1 MSTDLAIVEQDP
13 FLAVIKMAT
22 DSLDSAHSVRAYTT
36 ALLDFLTWRQ
46 EHGAA
51 PMVKATVTAYKR
63 HLLALGLSSS
73 TINLRLSA
81 VRKLMAEAADNGLLA
96 TADATAIGR
105 VKGVKRAGRRA
116 GNWLTLEQAQTLL
129 DAPDVATVK
138 GLRDRAILAVL
149 LGAGLRRSECA
160 ALEVRHLATRDGRP
174 CLVDLHGKGGRT
186 RTVPVAG
193 WVWEALRAWIAR
205 AGMTAGPVFVGL
217 TKSHGLTTRALTP
230 QAIMLTV
237 EQYAP
242 AGIEPHDLR
251 RSFAKLSYQG
261 GAALD
266 QVSLSLG
273 HASLTTTERY
283 LGLEQHL
290 TNGSAPSD
298 RIGLRV

>member
-1 MSTDLAIVEQDP
+1 MTTDLAIVREDP
-13 FLAVIKMAT
+13 FLAVIKLAT
-22 DSLDSAHSVRAYTT
+22 DGLDSEHSVRAYTT

-46 EHGAA
+46 EHGAPA
-51 PMVKATVTAYKR
+51 MTKSAVTAYKR
-63 HLLALGLSSS
+63 HLLTLGLSSS

-81 VRKLMAEAADNGLLA
+81 VRKLMVEAADNGLLA

-105 VKGVKRAGRRA
+105 IKGVKRSGRRA
-116 GNWLTLEQAQTLL
+116 GNWLTLKQAQALL

-160 ALEVRHLATRDGRP
+160 ALQVSHLAMRDGRP

-193 WVWEALRAWIAR
+193 WVMAALQAWIAR
-205 AGMTAGPVFVGL
+205 AGMTSGPVFVGL
-217 TKSHGLTTRALTP
+217 TKNHGLTSKALTP

-251 RSFAKLSYQG
+251 RSFAKLAYAG
-261 GAALD
+261 GSPLD

-283 LGLEQHL
+283 LGLEQVL
-290 TNGSAPSD
+290 SNGSAPSD
-298 RIGLRV
+298 KIGLTV